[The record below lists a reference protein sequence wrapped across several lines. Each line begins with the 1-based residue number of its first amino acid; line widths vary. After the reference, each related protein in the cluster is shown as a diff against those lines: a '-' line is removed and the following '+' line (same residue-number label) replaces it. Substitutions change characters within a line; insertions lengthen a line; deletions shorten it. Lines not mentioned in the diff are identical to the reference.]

1 VFDTLIESKRRADVK
16 RGSTASVVSI
26 ILHSALVA
34 GAVYATQRV
43 VAAEEVTIDTAMVY
57 LSEKQEE
64 EKPEEQPQVML
75 DVPLKGFQTIVAPT
89 EIPTD
94 IPPVDL
100 TETFDPRDYSGVGVE
115 GGVASGVEPTS
126 ANQVYL
132 ESVVEEKPEP
142 LSGPPLQYPELLRQ
156 AQIQGRVMVEAIID
170 TTGRAEPTSIK
181 IVQSPHPGFDQPAKS
196 YMRQA
201 LFRPAR
207 VHGRPVRVLVRLPID
222 FKLRQGR

>member
-1 VFDTLIESKRRADVK
+1 VFDTLIESKRKADVK
-16 RGSTASVVSI
+16 RGSAASVFSLL
-26 ILHSALVA
+26 LHSALIA
-34 GAVYATQRV
+34 GAVYATLKAGEAAEV
-43 VAAEEVTIDTAMVY
+43 VAVDTAMVY

-64 EKPEEQPQVML
+64 EKQEEQPQVAL
-75 DVPLKGFQTIVAPT
+75 DVPLKGFQTVIAPT

-100 TETFDPRDYSGVGVE
+100 TETFDPRDYSGQGVE
-115 GGVASGVEPTS
+115 GGVATGVEPT

-156 AQIQGRVMVEAIID
+156 AQIQGRVLVEAIID
-170 TTGRAEPTSIK
+170 TTGRAEGNSIK
-181 IVQSPHPGFDQPAKS
+181 VVQSPHPGFDQSAKN

>member
-1 VFDTLIESKRRADVK
+1 MFDTLIESKRKADVK

-26 ILHSALVA
+26 LFHSALVA
-34 GAVYATQRV
+34 GAVYATQQV
-43 VAAEEVTIDTAMVY
+43 VSAEEVVIDTAMVY
-57 LSEKQEE
+57 LSDKQEE
-64 EKPEEQPQVML
+64 EKPEEQPQVAL
-75 DVPLKGFQTIVAPT
+75 DVPLKGFQTVLAPT

-100 TETFDPRDYSGVGVE
+100 TETFDPRDYSGQGVE
-115 GGVASGVEPTS
+115 GGSATGVEPT

-142 LSGPPLQYPELLRQ
+142 LSGPALQYPELLRQ

-170 TTGRAEPTSIK
+170 TTGRAEPGSIK

>member
-1 VFDTLIESKRRADVK
+1 MFDTLIESKRKADVK
-16 RGSTASVVSI
+16 RGSTASVVS
-26 ILHSALVA
+26 LLFHSALVA
-34 GAVYATQRV
+34 GAVYATQQV
-43 VAAEEVTIDTAMVY
+43 VSAEEVTIDTAMVY

-64 EKPEEQPQVML
+64 EKPEEQPQVAL
-75 DVPLKGFQTIVAPT
+75 DVPLKGFQTVIAPT

-100 TETFDPRDYSGVGVE
+100 TETFDPRDYSGQGVE
-115 GGVASGVEPTS
+115 GGVATGVEPT

-142 LSGPPLQYPELLRQ
+142 LSGPPLQYPEMLRQ
-156 AQIQGRVMVEAIID
+156 AQVQGRVMVEAIID

-181 IVQSPHPGFDQPAKS
+181 IIQSPHPGFDNSAKT

>member
-1 VFDTLIESKRRADVK
+1 MFDTLIESKRKADVK
-16 RGSTASVVSI
+16 RGSTASVVS
-26 ILHSALVA
+26 LLFHSALVA
-34 GAVYATQRV
+34 GAVYATQQV
-43 VAAEEVTIDTAMVY
+43 VSAEEVTIDTAMVY

-64 EKPEEQPQVML
+64 EKPEEQPQVAL
-75 DVPLKGFQTIVAPT
+75 DVPLKGFQTVIAPT

-100 TETFDPRDYSGVGVE
+100 TETFDPRDYSGQGVE
-115 GGVASGVEPTS
+115 GGVATGVEPT

-142 LSGPPLQYPELLRQ
+142 LSGPPLQYPEMLRQ
-156 AQIQGRVMVEAIID
+156 AQVQGRVMVEAIID
-170 TTGRAEPTSIK
+170 TTGRAEANSIK
-181 IVQSPHPGFDQPAKS
+181 IIQSPHPGFDNSAKT

>member
-16 RGSTASVVSI
+16 RGSTASVVS
-26 ILHSALVA
+26 LLFHSALVA
-34 GAVYATQRV
+34 GAVYATQQV
-43 VAAEEVTIDTAMVY
+43 VSAEEVTIDTAMVY

-64 EKPEEQPQVML
+64 EKPEEQPQVAL
-75 DVPLKGFQTIVAPT
+75 DVPLKGFQTVIAPT

-100 TETFDPRDYSGVGVE
+100 TETFDPRDYSGQGVE
-115 GGVASGVEPTS
+115 GGIATGVEPT

-142 LSGPPLQYPELLRQ
+142 LSGPPLQYPEMLRQ
-156 AQIQGRVMVEAIID
+156 AQVQGRVMVEAIID

-181 IVQSPHPGFDQPAKS
+181 IIQSPHPGFDNSAKT

>member
-1 VFDTLIESKRRADVK
+1 MFDTLIESKRRADVK

-26 ILHSALVA
+26 LFHSALVA
-34 GAVYATQRV
+34 GAVYATQQV
-43 VAAEEVTIDTAMVY
+43 VSAEEVTIDTAMVY
-57 LSEKQEE
+57 LSDKQEE
-64 EKPEEQPQVML
+64 EKPEEQPQVAL
-75 DVPLKGFQTIVAPT
+75 DVPLKGFQTVMAPT

-100 TETFDPRDYSGVGVE
+100 TETFDPRDYSGQGVE
-115 GGVASGVEPTS
+115 GGLATGAEPT

-156 AQIQGRVMVEAIID
+156 AQIQGRVLVEAIID
-170 TTGRAEPTSIK
+170 TTGRAEQSSIK

>member
-1 VFDTLIESKRRADVK
+1 
-16 RGSTASVVSI
+16 
-26 ILHSALVA
+26 VA
-34 GAVYATQRV
+34 
-43 VAAEEVTIDTAMVY
+43 
-57 LSEKQEE
+57 
-64 EKPEEQPQVML
+64 L
-75 DVPLKGFQTIVAPT
+75 DVPLKGFQTVIAPT

-100 TETFDPRDYSGVGVE
+100 TETFDPRDYSGQGVE
-115 GGVASGVEPTS
+115 GGIATGVEPT

-142 LSGPPLQYPELLRQ
+142 LSGPPLQYPEMLRQ
-156 AQIQGRVMVEAIID
+156 AQVQGRVMVEAIID
-170 TTGRAEPTSIK
+170 TSGRAEPASIK
-181 IVQSPHPGFDQPAKS
+181 IIQSPHPGFDNSAKN

>member
-1 VFDTLIESKRRADVK
+1 VFDTLIESKRKADVK
-16 RGSTASVVSI
+16 RGSTASVVS
-26 ILHSALVA
+26 LLFHSALVA
-34 GAVYATQRV
+34 GAVYATQQV
-43 VAAEEVTIDTAMVY
+43 VSAEEVTIDTAMVY

-64 EKPEEQPQVML
+64 EKPEEQPQVAL
-75 DVPLKGFQTIVAPT
+75 DVPLKGFQTVIAPT

-100 TETFDPRDYSGVGVE
+100 TETFDPRDYSGQGVE
-115 GGVASGVEPTS
+115 GGIATGVEPT

-142 LSGPPLQYPELLRQ
+142 LSGPPLQYPEMLRQ
-156 AQIQGRVMVEAIID
+156 AQVQGRVMVEAIID

-181 IVQSPHPGFDQPAKS
+181 IIQSPHPGFDNSAKT

>member
-1 VFDTLIESKRRADVK
+1 VFDTLIESKRKADVK

-26 ILHSALVA
+26 LFHSALVA
-34 GAVYATQRV
+34 GAVYATQQV
-43 VAAEEVTIDTAMVY
+43 VSAEEVVIDTAMVY
-57 LSEKQEE
+57 LSDKQEE
-64 EKPEEQPQVML
+64 EKPEEQPQVAL
-75 DVPLKGFQTIVAPT
+75 DIPLKGFQTVVAPT

-100 TETFDPRDYSGVGVE
+100 TETFDPRDYSGQGVE
-115 GGVASGVEPTS
+115 GGIATGVEPT

-156 AQIQGRVMVEAIID
+156 AQIQGRVLVEAIID
-170 TTGRAEPTSIK
+170 TTGRAEPSSIK

-222 FKLRQGR
+222 FKLRTGR

>member
-1 VFDTLIESKRRADVK
+1 VFDTLIESKRKHNVK
-16 RGSTASVVSI
+16 GGSAASLFSI
-26 ILHSALVA
+26 IFHTALVA
-34 GAVYATQRV
+34 GAVYATLSAGE
-43 VAAEEVTIDTAMVY
+43 AAEEVVIDTAMVY

-64 EKPEEQPQVML
+64 QKPEEQPQVVL

-94 IPPVDL
+94 IPPIDL
-100 TETFDPRDYSGVGVE
+100 SETFDPRDYSGVGVE
-115 GGVASGVEPTS
+115 GGVATGIEPT
-126 ANQVYL
+126 ANQVFL

-156 AQIQGRVMVEAIID
+156 AQIQGRVLVEAIID
-170 TTGRAEPTSIK
+170 TSGRAEPNSIK
-181 IVQSPHPGFDQPAKS
+181 IVQSPHPGFDQPAKN

-222 FKLRQGR
+222 FKLRGR